1 MKSVSVV
8 VFVALAIGSSPAAAQ
23 TTPEAFLKATIIQLF
38 RGQYDR
44 EWSTLHPA
52 QQKIVPLKLFVRC
65 ASAGFHGTLRD
76 AKVLDSY
83 DAVDRSIPGTKLRA
97 KSKAVTFRI
106 RYYVG
111 GVSRTDVDTFRT
123 TMVRGAWR
131 WLLETGPVSA
141 YKQGRCA

>member
-1 MKSVSVV
+1 MVCVV
-8 VFVALAIGSSPAAAQ
+8 VLIVLAVGSSPAVAQ
-23 TTPEAFLKATIIQLF
+23 STPEAFLKATIIQLF

-106 RYYVG
+106 RYYIG
-111 GVSRTDVDTFRT
+111 GVSRTEVDTFRT
-123 TMVRGAWR
+123 TRVGGVWR
-131 WLLETGPVSA
+131 WLLEAGPVSA
-141 YKQGRCA
+141 YRAGRCA